1 MSDVMSIMFV
11 GADTTA
17 FSVAADALAEE
28 GHRVRCV
35 ASAFKALTANTISPA
50 DLTVV
55 DASRL
60 DDQMLEVFE
69 SLKEVAPDSLLLA
82 AVAASA
88 RGRAASVLSL
98 GSDAIIGLPAE
109 ADEIRALIKKRRSA
123 AAAGGVTADE
133 KFEWLGEFAAGV
145 AHNINNPLTTVVG
158 YLQILCSQV
167 EQSDKMGNVLPTM
180 LKECDRISEI
190 VRNLLLFSGSGNIE
204 PRPVDVNRAVDA
216 ALLVAS
222 ATEENNR
229 IRVERRYQPGL
240 PTVMADEESLK
251 LACEGIVINARQA
264 MRDGGKLC
272 VETAQN
278 GSGHVVIRFSDS
290 GPGVPPDKVNKI
302 FEPFYTGSDNGH
314 VGLGLATSYGI
325 IKALG
330 GTIKVSSNEDR
341 GATFAI
347 ELPTSAPVI

>member
-1 MSDVMSIMFV
+1 MSDVLDIMFV
-11 GADTTA
+11 GADLTA
-17 FSVAADALAEE
+17 FSVAVDALAEE
-28 GHRVRCV
+28 GHRVRCM
-35 ASAFKALTANTISPA
+35 ASAFKALTANTLSPA
-50 DLTVV
+50 DLTIL
-55 DASRL
+55 DASKL
-60 DDQMLEVFE
+60 DEQMLEVFE

-88 RGRAASVLSL
+88 RSRAASLLGL

-123 AAAGGVTADE
+123 AVAGGVTTDE

-167 EQSDKMGNVLPTM
+167 EESGKMGSVLPTM

-190 VRNLLLFSGSGNIE
+190 VKNLLLFSGSGNIE
-204 PRPVDVNRAVDA
+204 PRPVNVNRAVDA

-222 ATEENNR
+222 AAEENDR
-229 IRVERRYQPGL
+229 IRVERRYQPEL

-251 LACEGIVINARQA
+251 LACEGIAINARQA

-278 GSGHVVIRFSDS
+278 GSGRVIIRFSDS
-290 GPGVPPDKVNKI
+290 GPGVPLDKVNKI
-302 FEPFYTGSDNGH
+302 FEPFYSDSDNGH

-330 GTIKVSSNEDR
+330 GTIKVGSNEGR

-347 ELPTSAPVI
+347 ELPASAQMM

>member
-1 MSDVMSIMFV
+1 MSDVMDIMFV
-11 GADTTA
+11 GADSA
-17 FSVAADALAEE
+17 VFSSAADALAEQ

-35 ASAFKALTANTISPA
+35 GNAFKALTANTVSPA

-60 DDQMLEVFE
+60 DDQMLDVFE
-69 SLKEVAPDSLLLA
+69 SLKEVAPESLLLA

-88 RGRAASVLSL
+88 RGRAASVLNL
-98 GSDAIIGLPAE
+98 GSDAIIGLPAD
-109 ADEIRALIKKRRSA
+109 AAEIQALISKRRGASP
-123 AAAGGVTADE
+123 AGETTTDE
-133 KFEWLGEFAAGV
+133 KLEWLGGFAAGV

-167 EQSDKMGNVLPTM
+167 ESNGKMGSVLPTM
-180 LKECDRISEI
+180 LKECDRISDI
-190 VRNLLLFSGSGNIE
+190 VKNLLLFSGSGNIE
-204 PRPVDVNRAVDA
+204 PRAVDVNRAVDA

-222 ATEENNR
+222 ATEENDK
-229 IRVERRYQPGL
+229 IQVERRYQPGL

-264 MRDGGKLC
+264 MRDGGTLA
-272 VETAQN
+272 VETVQN
-278 GSGHVVIRFSDS
+278 GSGRVQIRFTDS
-290 GPGVPPDKVNKI
+290 GPGVPPGKAKKI
-302 FEPFYTGSDNGH
+302 FEPFYTDGNNGH

-325 IKALG
+325 VKALG
-330 GTIKVSSNEDR
+330 GTIRVESAEGE

-347 ELPTSAPVI
+347 ELPAGA